1 MCALNVRGNSNIKSS
16 QIFSKYHFFLWFTL
30 VFIPIQLRYLA
41 SLVAMYVLPRAGS
54 PTMQITCGAA
64 IALRRRVDSLR
75 IGDPS
80 AGALP
85 QQILHQLRQ
94 L

>member
-1 MCALNVRGNSNIKSS
+1 
-16 QIFSKYHFFLWFTL
+16 
-30 VFIPIQLRYLA
+30 
-41 SLVAMYVLPRAGS
+41 MYVLPRAGS

-94 L
+94 LQPIGWQLRAYSTVGSCAELEFRIR